1 VTVTPEQL
9 DAIEARA
16 VASDAG
22 CPACK
27 SDVEIAGTTTRF
39 FISMIRRDQVRA
51 LVTAIRER
59 DAEIERIAKKSDTQH
74 GLLCRVSQERNELRD
89 QLRIAREAI
98 EQHRRQLWG
107 TGEVEHPDD
116 VALYAAL
123 AGTEGKP

>member
-1 VTVTPEQL
+1 MTLTPEQL

-22 CPACK
+22 CPVCK

-89 QLRIAREAI
+89 QLRIAREALEDI
-98 EQHRRQLWG
+98 
-107 TGEVEHPDD
+107 THPNMDPRGPAD
-116 VALYAAL
+116 GAIRIARAAL
-123 AGTEGKP
+123 AATEGK